1 MDNIPDSGFDDLIN
15 FKNNFP
21 DMNFE
26 DAYGE
31 IKFNSNIYEIN
42 TEINFEDFVSSSI
55 SKLILRAIIMVL
67 LSQEFIME
75 FDEYDC
81 CISR

>member
-1 MDNIPDSGFDDLIN
+1 MDNVPDSGFDDSK
-15 FKNNFP
+15 FQDYFP

-42 TEINFEDFVSSSI
+42 EINFEDFLHHPLKVN
-55 SKLILRAIIMVL
+55 
-67 LSQEFIME
+67 
-75 FDEYDC
+75 
-81 CISR
+81 